1 MSWLFYFAFLLLHW
15 LNIWAEEYKKRKQKK
30 PIINALETLLM
41 RCEKRRPTIGILCAL
56 CASYTEHS
64 FLHSDVIVKGAVN
77 SDATAFYSSNFLL
90 SPFLCPF
97 RPYLLRREHWVQFSL
112 SKVQNKLVHVYSKML
127 RPLSIFICFEACIV
141 HTYKVIVLSM
151 HLLKD
156 RTPHSLD

>member
-1 MSWLFYFAFLLLHW
+1 MAQHLRLSTLGPGFESRLLCHL
-15 LNIWAEEYKKRKQKK
+15 IQGDFRVQ
-30 PIINALETLLM
+30 TL
-41 RCEKRRPTIGILCAL
+41 KYNPTIGILCAL

-64 FLHSDVIVKGAVN
+64 FIHSDVIVKGAVN

-90 SPFLCPF
+90 SPFAPF
-97 RPYLLRREHWVQFSL
+97 GLTCSVGNTEFNFHF
-112 SKVQNKLVHVYSKML
+112 QNKLVHASL
-127 RPLSIFICFEACIV
+127 FIFICFEACIV

>member
-1 MSWLFYFAFLLLHW
+1 
-15 LNIWAEEYKKRKQKK
+15 
-30 PIINALETLLM
+30 M

-90 SPFLCPF
+90 SPFAPF
-97 RPYLLRREHWVQFSL
+97 GLTCSVGNTEFNFHF
-112 SKVQNKLVHVYSKML
+112 QNKLVHVYSKML
-127 RPLSIFICFEACIV
+127 RPPSIFICFEACIV

>member
-1 MSWLFYFAFLLLHW
+1 
-15 LNIWAEEYKKRKQKK
+15 
-30 PIINALETLLM
+30 M

-90 SPFLCPF
+90 SPFAPF
-97 RPYLLRREHWVQFSL
+97 GLTCSVGNIEFNFHF
-112 SKVQNKLVHVYSKML
+112 QNKLVHVS
-127 RPLSIFICFEACIV
+127 LSIFICFEACIV